1 MRELLWN
8 VVLWV
13 LITCFLVLFGWA
25 CLLDT
30 ALGATVEVTDELNNP
45 EEVDHYEIFIDDG
58 FYMDVFQA
66 GERFEVVSP
75 TDSCIVLYG
84 VTVAR
89 SGSHSE
95 QGDPLVV
102 CPEDEHQAPEENPPH
117 ETVAGS
123 GGGGGCFLD
132 SILPGYEAPPDL
144 DHQHL
149 IYGPIF
155 KPAMDKA
162 VALTLAY
169 HALLNIS
176 GDPTKFQAALVITF
190 DTETMQFYAGP
201 GVLEPMFTV
210 EKNGHIKS
218 HINIMA
224 LAHDFAVLPKTHV
237 VCWYITA
244 EHLLRLIERG
254 SA

>member
-1 MRELLWN
+1 
-8 VVLWV
+8 
-13 LITCFLVLFGWA
+13 
-25 CLLDT
+25 
-30 ALGATVEVTDELNNP
+30 
-45 EEVDHYEIFIDDG
+45 
-58 FYMDVFQA
+58 
-66 GERFEVVSP
+66 
-75 TDSCIVLYG
+75 
-84 VTVAR
+84 
-89 SGSHSE
+89 
-95 QGDPLVV
+95 
-102 CPEDEHQAPEENPPH
+102 
-117 ETVAGS
+117 
-123 GGGGGCFLD
+123 
-132 SILPGYEAPPDL
+132 
-144 DHQHL
+144 
-149 IYGPIF
+149 
-155 KPAMDKA
+155 MDKA

-190 DTETMQFYAGP
+190 DTETLQFYAGP